1 MLTNIFSV
9 ALLLSSASASCL
21 HGTSLMPRRLNKRAA
36 GEVEV
41 SNFGYTGLT
50 GPLNWHN
57 IEADNELCNTGSNQS
72 PINIDDTVALATEA
86 PSIDIANVEAA
97 EFENLGTT
105 LETIVNGTTTLGGQ
119 DFSLAQFHLHTP
131 SEHRIGDE
139 YFPLE
144 MHMVHEAAD
153 DSGKIVVLAVL
164 FQLSDDGTT
173 GTDLLS
179 AATAHIDDVVEPG
192 TVTETAALDFAPLV
206 EHLTTTPLLNYTG
219 SLTTPP
225 CSEDVTFFVTQQPMP
240 LDVATYNK
248 VKRVI
253 KFNSRFTQNS
263 LGQANLLDQ
272 GTLANIA
279 AAEEPAAEEAVAEE
293 AVAEDDA
300 AAEEP
305 AAEETAMA
313 EHETSKSSAAA
324 TNSTAEAAAGE
335 GEEQKVA
342 SNAEQLYAL
351 SAMLQEVDSAIH
363 EIIG

>member
-1 MLTNIFSV
+1 MHPGLHHLHTHATLDITLLHPFLPEHDPHPDIISPTTTRLTF
-9 ALLLSSASASCL
+9 ATL
-21 HGTSLMPRRLNKRAA
+21 
-36 GEVEV
+36 
-41 SNFGYTGLT
+41 
-50 GPLNWHN
+50 
-57 IEADNELCNTGSNQS
+57 
-72 PINIDDTVALATEA
+72 DDTVALATEA

-105 LETIVNGTTTLGGQ
+105 LETVVNGTTTLGGQ

-279 AAEEPAAEEAVAEE
+279 AENVAEEPVAEEAVAEE
-293 AVAEDDA
+293 AVAE
-300 AAEEP
+300 EP
-305 AAEETAMA
+305 AAEEAAAMA

-324 TNSTAEAAAGE
+324 TNSTAEAAASE